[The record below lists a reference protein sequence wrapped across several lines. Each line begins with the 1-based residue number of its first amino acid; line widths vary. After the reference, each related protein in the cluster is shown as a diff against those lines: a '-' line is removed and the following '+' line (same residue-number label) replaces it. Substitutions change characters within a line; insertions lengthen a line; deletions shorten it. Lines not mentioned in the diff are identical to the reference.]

1 MTAADDVNLDDLK
14 RRARRRLVGAIVLAL
29 VVAVVVPM
37 LLESEPKPLGE
48 GVSVKIPPVDEGKFV
63 SRLSDRGKGDA
74 ARAEAAKPAAKAA
87 AKGEGKVEATKVA
100 ADSTA
105 PAADVSKGDPA
116 ASKTETGSAAASIAG
131 GKSTGASDADTGR
144 ASVETAKPEPAAAAP
159 AAPEVAA
166 AAGNAAPPGG
176 SGAATKAAAGNDGP
190 GIPPAAPDGLYAVQ
204 VYAFSDVYGAN
215 SLVNKLKRVGY
226 PAYSEPTTTSKGKLW
241 RVRIGPYASREVA
254 ATARDKLKG
263 EGYNGIVTT
272 R

>member
-37 LLESEPKPLGE
+37 LLESDPKPLGE
-48 GVSVKIPPVDEGKFV
+48 DVSVKIPPVDDGKFV
-63 SRLSDRGKGDA
+63 NRLSDRGKGDA
-74 ARAEAAKPAAKAA
+74 TRAESAKPSTKAA
-87 AKGEGKVEATKVA
+87 VKGEGKTEATKVA
-100 ADSTA
+100 VDSAA
-105 PAADVSKGDPA
+105 PAADAGKGEPA
-116 ASKTETGSAAASIAG
+116 ASKTETGSAAASVAG
-131 GKSTGASDADTGR
+131 GKSTGASDADAGR

-159 AAPEVAA
+159 EVAA
-166 AAGNAAPPGG
+166 ASGNAAPPGG
-176 SGAATKAAAGNDGP
+176 SSAATKAAAGNDGP